1 MRSYGPRPGSDP
13 GLSLRLADSEAVPAS
28 GHCWDIRVYTQFMKI
43 VKVRR
48 VGNSNVVS
56 IPRELEAHGYAP
68 GTSVLVEELDGGE
81 LRIMPTEQLRERIRT
96 IGERVVA
103 EHPEALK
110 ILAEHDPDSE
120 STPQ

>member
-1 MRSYGPRPGSDP
+1 
-13 GLSLRLADSEAVPAS
+13 
-28 GHCWDIRVYTQFMKI
+28 MKI

-56 IPRELEAHGYAP
+56 IPREFEAHGYAP
-68 GTSVLVEELDGGE
+68 GTSVLVEEFDGGE
-81 LRIMPTEQLRERIRT
+81 LRILPTEQLRERIRT

-120 STPQ
+120 STRQ

>member
-1 MRSYGPRPGSDP
+1 
-13 GLSLRLADSEAVPAS
+13 
-28 GHCWDIRVYTQFMKI
+28 MKI

-48 VGNSNVVS
+48 VGNSNVIS
-56 IPRELEAHGYAP
+56 IPRELESHGYAP

-81 LRIMPTEQLRERIRT
+81 LRILSTEQLRKRIRT
-96 IGERVVA
+96 IGERMVA
-103 EHPEALK
+103 DHPEALK